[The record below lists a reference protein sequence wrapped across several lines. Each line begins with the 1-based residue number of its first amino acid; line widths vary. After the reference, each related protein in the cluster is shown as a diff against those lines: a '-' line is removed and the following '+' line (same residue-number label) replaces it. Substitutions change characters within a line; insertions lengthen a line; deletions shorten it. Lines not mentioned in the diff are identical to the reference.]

1 MAKKTSHSNLRI
13 GLVGFG
19 YWGPNLARN
28 FSGLDG
34 VELAAVADHDPNR
47 RRLAAAKHSGIKL
60 ESDYREITDDPTLDA
75 VAIATPV
82 STHYEIASR
91 ALQNGKH
98 VLVEKPLAASSR
110 EASKLVSLATRKR
123 RVLLVD
129 HTFVYT
135 PAVQKI
141 REIVLS
147 KVLGSIYY
155 FDSVRIN
162 LGLFQADT
170 NVVWDL
176 AVHDLAIMNFVL
188 GRKIRSVIATGVRAS
203 WNHHVNTAYLSLELE
218 DNLLAHVH
226 VNWLSPVKIR
236 RTILAG
242 SRQMLVFDDL
252 EPDEKIRIY
261 DRGVRLLNRS
271 KEGIYQ
277 TLVKYRVGDMYSP
290 YIEKKEALG
299 VETRHFVD
307 CILKGKEPLT
317 SGHEGL
323 AVVKV
328 LEAVDRSLRNEGKR
342 VKVAS

>member
-1 MAKKTSHSNLRI
+1 MNSKIQI

-28 FSGLDG
+28 FSGLDEA
-34 VELAAVADHDPNR
+34 ELASVADLDPGR
-47 RRLAAAKHSGIKL
+47 LRLAARKYSGIKV
-60 ESDYREITDDPTLDA
+60 ESDYREITDDPALDA
-75 VAIATPV
+75 VAIATPI

-91 ALQNGKH
+91 ALRNGKH
-98 VLVEKPLAASSR
+98 VLVEKPLAGSFR
-110 EASKLVSLATRKR
+110 EASELVSLAARKR
-123 RVLLVD
+123 KVLLVD
-129 HTFVYT
+129 HTFIYT

-147 KVLGSIYY
+147 KLLGNIYY

-162 LGLFQADT
+162 LGLFRADT

-176 AVHDLAIMNFVL
+176 AAHDLAIMNFVL
-188 GRKIRSVIATGVRAS
+188 GRKIRSVIATGLRAS

-218 DNLLAHVH
+218 GGLLAHVH

-236 RTILAG
+236 RTILGG

-261 DRGVRLLNRS
+261 DRGVRLLNPS

-277 TLVKYRVGDMYSP
+277 TLVKYRVGDMVAP
-290 YIEKKEALG
+290 YIEKTEALG
-299 VETRHFVD
+299 IETRHFVD

-323 AVVKV
+323 AVVKT
-328 LEAVDRSLRNEGKR
+328 LEAIDRSLKNCGKR
-342 VKVAS
+342 IRIAS